1 MLCGWFFLKE
11 TKLEKVLISVIAIGA
26 ALFVVLPFFKK
37 RFEKNSQET
46 GFQNPVEE
54 KVRRLNSE
62 KESVYSALKEIDF
75 DYSTG
80 KLSKEDYDELEK
92 KYKSQAVALLKEI
105 DNIGGKSY
113 TLDLDEEIEREIR
126 AVRKIELTDDEEIE
140 KEIIKVRQSR
150 VLEDSGLTCSVCGN
164 RYKSNDSFCS
174 KCGAR
179 LNA

>member
-1 MLCGWFFLKE
+1 M
-11 TKLEKVLISVIAIGA
+11 LISVIAIGA

-37 RFEKNSQET
+37 RFERDSQET
-46 GFQNPVEE
+46 GSQDPVEE
-54 KVRRLNSE
+54 RLRRLNSE

-75 DYSTG
+75 DYNTG

-105 DNIGGKSY
+105 DSIGGKSY
-113 TLDLDEEIEREIR
+113 IQDLDEEIEREIR
-126 AVRKIELTDDEEIE
+126 AVRKTELTDDEEIE
-140 KEIIKVRQSR
+140 REIANARQSR
-150 VLEDSGLTCSVCGN
+150 ILEDSGLTCSLCGN
-164 RYKSNDSFCS
+164 MYKPDDRFCS

>member
-1 MLCGWFFLKE
+1 M
-11 TKLEKVLISVIAIGA
+11 EKVLISVIAIGS

-37 RFEKNSQET
+37 RFERDSQET
-46 GFQNPVEE
+46 GSQDPVEE
-54 KVRRLNSE
+54 RLRRLNSE

-75 DYSTG
+75 DYNTG

-105 DNIGGKSY
+105 DSIGGKSY
-113 TLDLDEEIEREIR
+113 IQDLDEEIEREIR
-126 AVRKIELTDDEEIE
+126 AVRKTELTDDEEIE
-140 KEIIKVRQSR
+140 REITNARQSR
-150 VLEDSGLTCSVCGN
+150 ILEDSGLTCSLCGN
-164 RYKSNDSFCS
+164 RYKPDDRFCS

>member
-1 MLCGWFFLKE
+1 
-11 TKLEKVLISVIAIGA
+11 LEKVLISVIAIGA

-37 RFEKNSQET
+37 RFERDSQET
-46 GFQNPVEE
+46 GSQDPVEE
-54 KVRRLNSE
+54 RLRRLNSE

-75 DYSTG
+75 DYNTG

-105 DNIGGKSY
+105 DSIGGKSY
-113 TLDLDEEIEREIR
+113 IQDLDEEIEREIR
-126 AVRKIELTDDEEIE
+126 AVRKTELTDGEEIE
-140 KEIIKVRQSR
+140 REITNARQSR
-150 VLEDSGLTCSVCGN
+150 ILEDSGLTCSLCGN
-164 RYKSNDSFCS
+164 RYKPDDRFCS

>member
-1 MLCGWFFLKE
+1 
-11 TKLEKVLISVIAIGA
+11 VLISVIAIGS

-37 RFEKNSQET
+37 RFERDSQET
-46 GFQNPVEE
+46 GSQDPVEE
-54 KVRRLNSE
+54 RLRRLNSE

-75 DYSTG
+75 DYNTG

-105 DNIGGKSY
+105 DSIGGKSY
-113 TLDLDEEIEREIR
+113 IQDLDEEIEREIR
-126 AVRKIELTDDEEIE
+126 AVRKTELTDDEEIE
-140 KEIIKVRQSR
+140 REITNARQSR
-150 VLEDSGLTCSVCGN
+150 ILEDSGLTCSLCGN
-164 RYKSNDSFCS
+164 RYKPDDRFCS

>member
-1 MLCGWFFLKE
+1 M
-11 TKLEKVLISVIAIGA
+11 LISVIAIGS

-37 RFEKNSQET
+37 RFERDSQET
-46 GFQNPVEE
+46 GSQDPVEE
-54 KVRRLNSE
+54 RLRRLNSE

-75 DYSTG
+75 DYNTG

-105 DNIGGKSY
+105 DSIGGKSY
-113 TLDLDEEIEREIR
+113 IQDLDEEIEREIR
-126 AVRKIELTDDEEIE
+126 AVRKTELTDDEEIE
-140 KEIIKVRQSR
+140 REITNARQSR
-150 VLEDSGLTCSVCGN
+150 ILEDSGLTCSLCGN
-164 RYKSNDSFCS
+164 RYKPDDRFCS